1 MTTLLQVETLA
12 LGPVETNA
20 YVVADSASMQCVVI
34 DAAWDAP
41 VLEGRIAARGW
52 TLTAIWQTHAH
63 FDHIGAV
70 AGLMQT
76 NPTLPLALH
85 AMDSGLYD
93 SKGGATMWGVPMEA
107 GPKPT
112 VWLAAGQELAL
123 GSLRFTVLFVPGHT
137 PGHVAFFEPAA
148 GVLFGGDV
156 LFRGGVG
163 RTDIPGASH
172 DVLMHSIGTQFMVL
186 PDATV
191 VYPGHG
197 RSTTIGAERKSNP
210 FLR

>member
-1 MTTLLQVETLA
+1 MTSPLQIETLP

-20 YVVADSASMQCVVI
+20 YVVADTVTAQCVVI
-34 DAAWDAP
+34 DAAWDALL
-41 VLEGRIAARGW
+41 LEERIAARGW
-52 TLTAIWQTHAH
+52 TLMAIWQTHAH

-70 AGLMQT
+70 AGLLRT
-76 NPTLPLALH
+76 NPKLPLALH
-85 AMDSGLYD
+85 PLDAGLYD

-112 VWLAAGQELAL
+112 VWLAAGQELSL
-123 GSLRFTVLFVPGHT
+123 GSLRFTVLFAPGHT

-163 RTDIPGASH
+163 RTDIPNASH
-172 DVLMHSIGTQFMVL
+172 DELMHSIETQFMVL
-186 PDATV
+186 PDATM

-197 RSTTIGAERKSNP
+197 RPTTIGAERKANP
-210 FLR
+210 FLQ

>member
-1 MTTLLQVETLA
+1 MTKQLQVETLA

-20 YVVADSASMQCVVI
+20 YVVADIATKQCVVI

-41 VLEGRIAARGW
+41 VLEERITAHGW

-70 AGLMQT
+70 AGLLRT
-76 NPTLPLALH
+76 NPKLPLALH
-85 AMDSGLYD
+85 ALDSDLYD

-107 GPKPT
+107 GPQPT
-112 VWLAAGQELAL
+112 VWLAAGQVLAL

-137 PGHVAFFEPAA
+137 PGHVAFFESAA

-156 LFRGGVG
+156 LFRCGVG
-163 RTDIPGASH
+163 RTDIPAASH
-172 DVLMHSIGTQFMVL
+172 DELLHSIQCQFMVL
-186 PDATV
+186 TDATV

-197 RSTTIGAERKSNP
+197 RSTTIGAERRSNP
-210 FLR
+210 FL

>member
-1 MTTLLQVETLA
+1 MTTQLQVETLA

-20 YVVADSASMQCVVI
+20 YVVADTATKQCVII

-41 VLEGRIAARGW
+41 VLEERIKARGW

-70 AGLMQT
+70 AWLMRT
-76 NPTLPLALH
+76 NPKLPIALH
-85 AMDSGLYD
+85 ALDSDLYGN
-93 SKGGATMWGVPMEA
+93 KGGATMWGAPMEA
-107 GPKPT
+107 GPQPT
-112 VWLAAGQELAL
+112 VWLAAGQELTL

-163 RTDIPGASH
+163 RTDIPAASH
-172 DVLMHSIGTQFMVL
+172 DELLHSIQSQFMVL

-210 FLR
+210 FLQ

>member
-1 MTTLLQVETLA
+1 
-12 LGPVETNA
+12 
-20 YVVADSASMQCVVI
+20 
-34 DAAWDAP
+34 
-41 VLEGRIAARGW
+41 
-52 TLTAIWQTHAH
+52 
-63 FDHIGAV
+63 
-70 AGLMQT
+70 
-76 NPTLPLALH
+76 
-85 AMDSGLYD
+85 
-93 SKGGATMWGVPMEA
+93 MWGVPMEA
-107 GPKPT
+107 GPQPT
-112 VWLAAGQELAL
+112 VWLAAGQVLAL

-163 RTDIPGASH
+163 RTDIPAASH
-172 DVLMHSIGTQFMVL
+172 DELVRSIQSQFMVL

-210 FLR
+210 FLQ

>member
-1 MTTLLQVETLA
+1 MTTPLQIETLP

-20 YVVADSASMQCVVI
+20 YVVADTVTAQCVVI

-41 VLEGRIAARGW
+41 LLEERIAARGW
-52 TLTAIWQTHAH
+52 TLMAIWQTHAH

-70 AGLMQT
+70 AGLLRT
-76 NPTLPLALH
+76 NPKLPLALH
-85 AMDSGLYD
+85 PLDAGLYD

-112 VWLAAGQELAL
+112 VWLVAGQELSL
-123 GSLRFTVLFVPGHT
+123 GSLRFTVLFAPGHT

-163 RTDIPGASH
+163 RTDIPNASH
-172 DVLMHSIGTQFMVL
+172 DELMHSIETQFMVL
-186 PDATV
+186 PDATM

-197 RSTTIGAERKSNP
+197 RPTTIGAERKANP
-210 FLR
+210 FLQ